1 MQGQVYKSTGSW
13 YFVKVGEEFYNC
25 KVKGKIRLQGLKTT
39 NPVAVGD
46 LVEIELEKKGDET
59 VGMIKTIH
67 ERKNY
72 IIRKSVKLSKQIQI
86 LATNIDQVFFMIT
99 LNNPPTSTAF
109 IDRFL
114 VAAEAYDI
122 PVKLLFNK
130 LDSYNTDDFAEM
142 KFIADTYREIGYT
155 CVGTSVV
162 EERNIDKVIE
172 LMKGKTSLFAGHSG
186 VGKSSLINLIAPELD
201 LDVKEISEQ
210 HIQGKHTTTFAEMFD
225 LNIGAKII
233 DSPGIKG
240 FGLVE
245 FDNQEIADYFPEI
258 SAHQQDCKF
267 NNCLHDKEPQ
277 CAVKE
282 AVDNDEIP
290 YFRYQS
296 YLKILHSEEDEYRK
310 DIHHQK

>member
-13 YFVKVGEEFYNC
+13 YWVKVGEDFFNC
-25 KVKGKIRLQGLKTT
+25 KVKGKIRLQGLKST

-46 LVEIELEKKGDET
+46 IVDIELEKKGDET
-59 VGMIKTIH
+59 VGLIKNIH
-67 ERKNY
+67 HRKNY
-72 IIRKSVKLSKQIQI
+72 IIRRSVKLSKQVQI
-86 LATNIDQVFFMIT
+86 IATNIDQAFLMIT
-99 LNNPPTSTAF
+99 LNNPPTSTTF

-114 VAAEAYDI
+114 IAAEAYRI
-122 PVKLLFNK
+122 PVNMIFNK
-130 LDSYNTDDFAEM
+130 LDSYNMDDFAEM
-142 KFIADTYREIGYT
+142 KYLADTYREIGYT

-162 EERNIDKVIE
+162 NERNIDQVME
-172 LMKGKTSLFAGHSG
+172 LMKDKTSLFAGHSG

-201 LDVKEISEQ
+201 LSVKEISEQ

-225 LNIGAKII
+225 LDFGAKII

-240 FGLVE
+240 FGLVD

-258 SAHQQDCKF
+258 SAYQEDCKF
-267 NNCLHDKEPQ
+267 NDCLHDKEPK

-282 AVDNDEIP
+282 AVDADEIP
-290 YFRYQS
+290 YFRYES
-296 YLKILHSEEDEYRK
+296 YLKILHSKEDNYRK

>member
-13 YFVKVGEEFYNC
+13 YWVKVGEDFFNC
-25 KVKGKIRLQGLKTT
+25 KVKGKIRLQGLKST

-46 LVEIELEKKGDET
+46 IVDIELEKKGDET
-59 VGMIKTIH
+59 VGLIKNIH
-67 ERKNY
+67 HRKNY
-72 IIRKSVKLSKQIQI
+72 IIRRSVKLSKQVQI
-86 LATNIDQVFFMIT
+86 IATNIDQAFLMIT
-99 LNNPPTSTAF
+99 LNNPPTSTTF

-114 VAAEAYDI
+114 IAAEAYRI
-122 PVKLLFNK
+122 PVNMIFNK
-130 LDSYNTDDFAEM
+130 LDSYNMDDFAEM
-142 KFIADTYREIGYT
+142 KYLADTYREIGYT

-162 EERNIDKVIE
+162 NERNIDQVME
-172 LMKGKTSLFAGHSG
+172 LMKDKTSLFAGHSG

-201 LDVKEISEQ
+201 LSVKEISEQ

-225 LNIGAKII
+225 LDFGAKII

-240 FGLVE
+240 FGLVD

-258 SAHQQDCKF
+258 SAYQEDCKF
-267 NNCLHDKEPQ
+267 NDCLHDKEPK

-282 AVDNDEIP
+282 AVDADEIP
-290 YFRYQS
+290 YFRYES
-296 YLKILHSEEDEYRK
+296 YLKILHSEEDNYRK

>member
-13 YFVKVGEEFYNC
+13 YWVKVGEEFFNC
-25 KVKGKIRLQGLKTT
+25 KVKGKIRLQGLKST

-46 LVEIELEKKGDET
+46 IVDIELEKKGDET
-59 VGMIKTIH
+59 VGLIKNIH
-67 ERKNY
+67 HRKNY
-72 IIRKSVKLSKQIQI
+72 IIRRSVKLSKQVQI
-86 LATNIDQVFFMIT
+86 IATNIDQAFLMIT
-99 LNNPPTSTAF
+99 LNNPPTSTTF

-114 VAAEAYDI
+114 IAAEAYRI
-122 PVKLLFNK
+122 PVNMIFNK
-130 LDSYNTDDFAEM
+130 LDSYNMDDFAEM
-142 KFIADTYREIGYT
+142 KYLADTYREIGYT

-162 EERNIDKVIE
+162 NERNIDQVME
-172 LMKGKTSLFAGHSG
+172 LMKDKTSLFAGHSG

-201 LDVKEISEQ
+201 LSVKEISEQ

-225 LNIGAKII
+225 LDFGAKII

-240 FGLVE
+240 FGLVD

-258 SAHQQDCKF
+258 SAYQEDCKF
-267 NNCLHDKEPQ
+267 NDCLHDKEPK

-282 AVDNDEIP
+282 AVDADEIP
-290 YFRYQS
+290 YFRYES
-296 YLKILHSEEDEYRK
+296 YLKILHSEEDNYRK

>member
-13 YFVKVGEEFYNC
+13 YWVKVGEEFFNC
-25 KVKGKIRLQGLKTT
+25 KVKGKIRLQGLKST

-46 LVEIELEKKGDET
+46 IVDIELEKKGDET
-59 VGMIKTIH
+59 VGLIKNIH
-67 ERKNY
+67 HRKNY
-72 IIRKSVKLSKQIQI
+72 IIRRSVKLSKQVQI
-86 LATNIDQVFFMIT
+86 IATNIDQAFLMIT
-99 LNNPPTSTAF
+99 LNNPPTSTTF

-114 VAAEAYDI
+114 IAAEAYRI
-122 PVKLLFNK
+122 PVNMIFNK
-130 LDSYNTDDFAEM
+130 LDSYNMDDFAEM
-142 KFIADTYREIGYT
+142 KYLADTYREIGYT

-162 EERNIDKVIE
+162 NERNIDQVME
-172 LMKGKTSLFAGHSG
+172 LMKDKTSLFAGHSG

-201 LDVKEISEQ
+201 LSVKEISEQ

-225 LNIGAKII
+225 LDFGAKII

-240 FGLVE
+240 LGSVD

-258 SAHQQDCKF
+258 SAYQEDCKF
-267 NNCLHDKEPQ
+267 NDCLHDKEPK

-282 AVDNDEIP
+282 AVDADEIP
-290 YFRYQS
+290 YFRYES
-296 YLKILHSEEDEYRK
+296 YLKILHSEEDNYRK

>member
-13 YFVKVGEEFYNC
+13 YWVKVGEDFFNC
-25 KVKGKIRLQGLKTT
+25 KVKGKIRLQGLKST

-46 LVEIELEKKGDET
+46 IVDIELEKKGDET
-59 VGMIKTIH
+59 VGLIKNIH
-67 ERKNY
+67 HRKNY
-72 IIRKSVKLSKQIQI
+72 IIRRSVKLSKQVQI
-86 LATNIDQVFFMIT
+86 IATNIDQVFLMIT
-99 LNNPPTSTAF
+99 LNNPPTSTTF

-114 VAAEAYDI
+114 IAAEAYRI
-122 PVKLLFNK
+122 PVNMIFNK
-130 LDSYNTDDFAEM
+130 LDSYNMDDFAEM
-142 KFIADTYREIGYT
+142 KYLADTYREIGYT

-162 EERNIDKVIE
+162 NERNIDQVME
-172 LMKGKTSLFAGHSG
+172 LMKDKTSLFAGHSG

-201 LDVKEISEQ
+201 LSVKEISEQ

-225 LNIGAKII
+225 LDFGAKII

-240 FGLVE
+240 FGLVD

-258 SAHQQDCKF
+258 SAYQEDCKF
-267 NNCLHDKEPQ
+267 NDCLHDKEPK

-282 AVDNDEIP
+282 AVDADEIP
-290 YFRYQS
+290 YFRYES
-296 YLKILHSEEDEYRK
+296 YLKILHSEEDNYRK